1 MKLQSKLMAVAT
13 AVVLLAGQA
22 YGAEPASDSVAFP
35 AVGSEWLKGGTF
47 VNVDNLRQVALGVSK
62 EQLYNLLGRPHFS
75 EGMFAVKE
83 WDYVF
88 NFRTGKGNEFVAC
101 QYKVLF
107 DDNYNAKSFHWK
119 DPACAAYLVPPAPP
133 KPVATVAAVPA
144 PAPAPAAA
152 PQPAKRI
159 ALGADGLFRFG
170 GGSLEDLQP
179 EGRRKVQALATDIQR
194 EVKAIKSIVVTGHA
208 DRLGSPTPNETLS
221 QQRAETIRHL
231 LVQGGIEG
239 GAIRAVGAG
248 QSQPL
253 VECKGANQSPAL
265 VSCLQPNRRV
275 EVEVVGE

>member
-1 MKLQSKLMAVAT
+1 MKLNSKLMAVAT
-13 AVVLLAGQA
+13 AVVLLAGHA
-22 YGAEPASDSVAFP
+22 YGAGPANDSVTFP
-35 AVGSEWLKGGTF
+35 AVTSAWLEGGTF
-47 VNVDNLRQVALGVSK
+47 VNVDNLRQVAPGVSK
-62 EQLYNLLGRPHFS
+62 DQLYNLLGRPHFS

-88 NFRTGKGNEFVAC
+88 NFRTGKGNEFVPC

-133 KPVATVAAVPA
+133 KPVAVVA
-144 PAPAPAAA
+144 PAPAPGAA

-170 GGSLEDLQP
+170 GGSLADLQP

-194 EVKAIKSIVVTGHA
+194 EVKSIKSIVVTGHA
-208 DRLGSPTPNETLS
+208 DRLGSPARNEALS
-221 QQRAETIRHL
+221 QQRAETIRQL

-253 VECKGANQSPAL
+253 VDCAGARQSPAL

-275 EVEVVGE
+275 EVEVTGE